1 VVGLVLALPIIFA
14 SVYAS
19 YKDIFEQAPNETY

>member
-1 VVGLVLALPIIFA
+1 VGLVLALPIIFA

-19 YKDIFEQAPNETY
+19 YTDIFEQPPNET